1 MPTTARAAN
10 AATVL
15 RAVLLHGPVP
25 RTRIAELSD
34 LSPATV
40 TRLYPPLAE
49 RRLLRELEGPDA
61 GQTLGRP
68 RVPVDLDVS
77 GWVALGVHLGVRRS
91 VVGALDLRGRLLGAG
106 EVEHEDG
113 AGPETVI
120 GQACERL
127 RALHARVA
135 GRRRVLGLGV
145 ITGGRGDVEAGR
157 ASEQS
162 GFDWPEKEL
171 RAAFARRI
179 NLASG
184 IGPGV
189 GSGTGP
195 TSGSGTDISTTPI
208 PAPPI
213 FVDEHV
219 RAMAIA
225 ESLFGRAKRA
235 RSLGYLYVGSVL
247 GFAYSADGAVHRG
260 SRAAAGEIAHLPL
273 GLVPQQHA
281 EGTAPAD
288 SVPCTCGSR
297 DCFLALAGER
307 GVAERAVDLGVV
319 PEARIDLVLK
329 AARAGDD
336 RAVRLLRDRAR
347 NVGSAVAVLLGILD
361 PELFV
366 VAGRGLTEASE
377 YLSDLRAG
385 VRERLRGAL
394 PVPIV
399 PTAFGAQVD
408 AVAAASVVIDRVV
421 RDPLAVRV
429 PR

>member
-25 RTRIAELSD
+25 RTRLAELSD

-40 TRLYPPLAE
+40 TRLYQPLAE
-49 RRLLRELEGPDA
+49 RRLLRELEGPEA

-77 GWVALGVHLGVRRS
+77 GWVALGVHLGARRS

-106 EVEHEDG
+106 EVEHEEG
-113 AGPETVI
+113 AGPEAVI
-120 GQACERL
+120 GQACDRL
-127 RALHARVA
+127 RELHAKAA

-145 ITGGRGDVEAGR
+145 ITDGRVDAEAGR
-157 ASEQS
+157 PSEQPGPDRTES
-162 GFDWPEKEL
+162 DL
-171 RAAFARRI
+171 RAAFARQI
-179 NLASG
+179 YLGPG
-184 IGPGV
+184 IGPLRGY
-189 GSGTGP
+189 GSAAATPGT
-195 TSGSGTDISTTPI
+195 
-208 PAPPI
+208 PI

-219 RAMAIA
+219 RAMATA
-225 ESLFGRAKRA
+225 EALFGRARRA
-235 RSLGYLYVGSVL
+235 RSLGYLYVGNVL
-247 GFAYSADGAVHRG
+247 GFAHSEDGAVHRG
-260 SRAAAGEIAHLPL
+260 SRAAAGEVAHLPL
-273 GLVPQQHA
+273 GLAPPAGGGPQA
-281 EGTAPAD
+281 EAA
-288 SVPCTCGSR
+288 PCTCGSR

-319 PEARIDLVLK
+319 PEPRIDLVLK
-329 AARAGDD
+329 AARAGDE
-336 RAVRLLRDRAR
+336 RAGGLLRDRAR
-347 NVGSAVAVLLGILD
+347 NVGSAIAVLLGILD

-366 VAGRGLTEASE
+366 VAGRGLTDASE
-377 YLSDLRAG
+377 YLSELRAG
-385 VRERLRGAL
+385 ARERLRGAL